1 MLEFRLDLRLGQG
14 QNNTRL
20 SIIIL
25 GQHPTGQ
32 QSHNSFGTLLRILP
46 LPLTCFPSASLSL
59 QAQGR
64 ILPSVSWQNTLCSLQ
79 GTGSQARAKG
89 TAALPQWVSSKG
101 AWESHGQRSLV
112 GHGPGVAKSQ
122 TGLSDWPGTGG
133 ESTAQTNWR
142 YHCWPRQS
150 SRGQRAASAVE
161 GGRWKPRKVP
171 TITGQDWPALG
182 K

>member
-1 MLEFRLDLRLGQG
+1 MVKQDASMLEFRLDLRLGQG

-64 ILPSVSWQNTLCSLQ
+64 ILPSVS
-79 GTGSQARAKG
+79 
-89 TAALPQWVSSKG
+89 
-101 AWESHGQRSLV
+101 
-112 GHGPGVAKSQ
+112 
-122 TGLSDWPGTGG
+122 
-133 ESTAQTNWR
+133 
-142 YHCWPRQS
+142 
-150 SRGQRAASAVE
+150 
-161 GGRWKPRKVP
+161 
-171 TITGQDWPALG
+171 
-182 K
+182 